1 LIEGNTR
8 FEGVPDLQDLPEAV
22 RMKGGKGWETEEES
36 KMDLKKLEA
45 AAKKAKRN
53 GLMYSGI
60 SM

>member
-1 LIEGNTR
+1 M
-8 FEGVPDLQDLPEAV
+8 PDLQDLPEAV

-36 KMDLKKLEA
+36 KMDLKKLEV